1 MAKPFFRLQ
10 KFLRR
15 TQFLLFFLTAAYLMA
30 GSLLLLQR
38 SRLVIQQGTRGTS
51 NIQVSPVSDM
61 VIGVGILDTR
71 TMQNPRLS
79 SKLLVDMDVLHDPT
93 SDQRYGPR
101 WLMSRNSELRQ
112 LRRRWFHRFIN
123 EQQPMQV
130 MGSKMMQ
137 HTGENKGTYVG
148 CFSNDSREKTLKGA
162 VFYDLRK
169 MTVSHCQEACAERAY
184 TYAGLEYGA
193 ECYCG
198 NKLPVTTAKQE
209 ECNNE
214 CKGEKGSICG
224 GVNRLSVYRVEELR
238 AGAKRRRNVIY
249 RGCFRAPENLTVT
262 FPASLI
268 QSNLTV
274 EMCSEFCS
282 KKEFPLAIIG
292 GPECY
297 CGYPTM
303 HFTLHD
309 SVDRLFCSRLQNVS
323 SMAEVP
329 REENY
334 YHVYQ
339 TPVQDTRC
347 TDRKFLTTKSKVF
360 VALSSFPGAGNTW
373 ARHLIEHATG
383 YYTGSYYFD
392 GTLYNKGFKG
402 EKDHWRS
409 RRTIC
414 VKTHESGKREI
425 EMFDSAILLIRN
437 PYKSLMA
444 EFNRKC
450 AGHLGYATDRNWKS
464 KEWPDF
470 VNSYASWWA
479 SHVLDWLKYGK
490 HLFVI
495 HYEDLKQNL
504 IPKLKEMVEFLN
516 MTVTEDR
523 LLCVENN
530 RDGNFKRS
538 GARQK
543 DFEPFTQ
550 EMKDLINSYILTV
563 DEALKRRNLT
573 GLPREIAQ
581 YHETNYTVVLSQLE
595 AKMDG
600 DFFA

>member
-1 MAKPFFRLQ
+1 MAKAFFRLQ

-38 SRLVIQQGTRGTS
+38 SRLVIQQGARGTS
-51 NIQVSPVSDM
+51 NSQAIPLSDVM
-61 VIGVGILDTR
+61 IGVGILDTTR
-71 TMQNPRLS
+71 ALQNPHLS
-79 SKLLVDMDVLHDPT
+79 PKFLVGVNVLHDSS

-112 LRRRWFHRFIN
+112 LRRRWFHRFMN
-123 EQQPMQV
+123 EQEPMQAT
-130 MGSKMMQ
+130 GSKVMK
-137 HTGENKGTYVG
+137 HIAENKGTYIG
-148 CFSNDSREKTLKGA
+148 CFSDDSRERTMKGA

-198 NKLPVTTAKQE
+198 NKLPANMAKPE

-238 AGAKRRRNVIY
+238 AGAKQRRNVIY
-249 RGCFRAPENLTVT
+249 RGCFKAPENLTDT

-282 KKEFPLAIIG
+282 KKEFPLAVVS

-297 CGYPTM
+297 CGYPTT

-309 SVDRLFCSRLQNVS
+309 SMDRLFCSRLQNIS
-323 SMAEVP
+323 STVKVP

-334 YHVYQ
+334 CHVYQ

-383 YYTGSYYFD
+383 FYTGSYYFD

-444 EFNRKC
+444 EFNRKY
-450 AGHLGYATDRNWKS
+450 AGHLGYATDQNWKS

-490 HLFVI
+490 HLLVI

-516 MTVTEDR
+516 ATVTEDR

-550 EMKDLINSYILTV
+550 EMKNLIDRYILTV
-563 DEALKRRNLT
+563 DEALKGRNFT
-573 GLPREIAQ
+573 GLPRE
-581 YHETNYTVVLSQLE
+581 YVPR
-595 AKMDG
+595 
-600 DFFA
+600 

>member
-1 MAKPFFRLQ
+1 MAKAFFRLQ

-38 SRLVIQQGTRGTS
+38 TRLVIQQGSRGTPA
-51 NIQVSPVSDM
+51 NQAVPVLDEM
-61 VIGVGILDTR
+61 TRVGIVDPR
-71 TMQNPRLS
+71 TLQSPRPGPRL
-79 SKLLVDMDVLHDPT
+79 LVGMDALQEPAL
-93 SDQRYGPR
+93 DQQHSPH

-112 LRRRWFHRFIN
+112 LRRRWFHRFTSDQ
-123 EQQPMQV
+123 EPLQTAGLKAM
-130 MGSKMMQ
+130 K
-137 HTGENKGTYVG
+137 HTTEHKGTYMG
-148 CFSNDSREKTLKGA
+148 CFTHDSRERTLKGA

-169 MTVSHCQEACAERAY
+169 MTVAHCQEACAERAY
-184 TYAGLEYGA
+184 SYAGLAYGA

-198 NKLPVTTAKQE
+198 NTLPAAASKPE
-209 ECNNE
+209 ECNSE
-214 CKGEKGSICG
+214 CKGEKGSVCG

-238 AGAKRRRNVIY
+238 AGARRRRNVIY
-249 RGCFRAPENLTVT
+249 RGCFRAPENLTDT

-268 QSNLTV
+268 QPNLTV

-282 KKEFPLAIIG
+282 KKEFPLAVIRG
-292 GPECY
+292 QEGLRCSGTRNASSTAEGNY
-297 CGYPTM
+297 C
-303 HFTLHD
+303 L
-309 SVDRLFCSRLQNVS
+309 
-323 SMAEVP
+323 
-329 REENY
+329 
-334 YHVYQ
+334 VYQ

-347 TDRKFLTTKSKVF
+347 TDRKFLSTKSKVF

-392 GTLYNKGFKG
+392 GALYNKGFKG

-414 VKTHESGKREI
+414 VKTHESGKTEI

-444 EFNRKC
+444 EFNRKY

-479 SHVLDWLKYGK
+479 SHVLEWLKYGK
-490 HLFVI
+490 RLLIV
-495 HYEDLKQNL
+495 HYEDLKQSL

-516 MTVTEDR
+516 VTVTEDR

-538 GARQK
+538 GAKQK
-543 DFEPFTQ
+543 NFEPFTQ
-550 EMKDLINSYILTV
+550 EMKDLINRYILTV
-563 DEALKRRNLT
+563 DEALRGRNFS
-573 GLPREIAQ
+573 GLPRE
-581 YHETNYTVVLSQLE
+581 YVPR
-595 AKMDG
+595 
-600 DFFA
+600 

>member
-1 MAKPFFRLQ
+1 MAKAFFRLQ

-38 SRLVIQQGTRGTS
+38 SRLVIQQGSRGTS
-51 NIQVSPVSDM
+51 TNQALPVSDVM
-61 VIGVGILDTR
+61 VGVGIGVDMR
-71 TMQNPRLS
+71 TMQNPRPS
-79 SKLLVDMDVLHDPT
+79 ARLLVGMDVLPE
-93 SDQRYGPR
+93 SALEQRHSPQ

-112 LRRRWFHRFIN
+112 LRRRWFHRFVE
-123 EQQPMQV
+123 EQPAKMK
-130 MGSKMMQ
+130 GSKVM
-137 HTGENKGTYVG
+137 ERVAESKGTYMG
-148 CFSNDSREKTLKGA
+148 CFSDDSRERTLKGA

-184 TYAGLEYGA
+184 AYAGLEYGA

-198 NKLPVTTAKQE
+198 NRLPSTACKPE
-209 ECNNE
+209 ECNSE
-214 CKGEKGSICG
+214 CRGEKGSMCG

-238 AGAKRRRNVIY
+238 AAAKPRRNVIY
-249 RGCFRAPENLTVT
+249 RGCFRAPENLTDT

-268 QSNLTV
+268 QPNLTV

-282 KKEFPLAIIG
+282 KKEFPLAVIRG
-292 GPECY
+292 VECY
-297 CGYPTM
+297 CGYPTR
-303 HFTLHD
+303 HFTLHEGAEGP
-309 SVDRLFCSRLQNVS
+309 RCLQRHDGS
-323 SMAEVP
+323 GAGAAAAST
-329 REENY
+329 
-334 YHVYQ
+334 HCLVYQ

-414 VKTHESGKREI
+414 VKTHESGKTDI

-444 EFNRKC
+444 EFNRKY

-490 HLFVI
+490 RLLVI
-495 HYEDLKQNL
+495 HYEDLKQSL
-504 IPKLKEMVEFLN
+504 IPTLKEMVAFLN

-538 GARQK
+538 GTKQK
-543 DFEPFTQ
+543 GFEPFTP

-563 DEALKRRNLT
+563 DEALRKRNFT
-573 GLPREIAQ
+573 GLPRE
-581 YHETNYTVVLSQLE
+581 YVPR
-595 AKMDG
+595 
-600 DFFA
+600 

>member
-1 MAKPFFRLQ
+1 MARTFFRLE

-38 SRLVIQQGTRGTS
+38 SRLVIQQGPRGTAA
-51 NIQVSPVSDM
+51 NQALPVPERM
-61 VIGVGILDTR
+61 AGVGIMDPQML
-71 TMQNPRLS
+71 QNPSPR
-79 SKLLVDMDVLHDPT
+79 LLVGMDAMQEPAL
-93 SDQRYGPR
+93 DQWHSPR
-101 WLMSRNSELRQ
+101 WLVSRNSELRQ
-112 LRRRWFHRFIN
+112 LRRRWFHRFISDQ
-123 EQQPMQV
+123 EPVQTAGWKAM
-130 MGSKMMQ
+130 K
-137 HTGENKGTYVG
+137 HTTEHKGTYVG
-148 CFSNDSREKTLKGA
+148 CFSDEERERTLKGA

-184 TYAGLEYGA
+184 SYAGLAYGA

-198 NKLPVTTAKQE
+198 NTLPATSSKPE
-209 ECNNE
+209 ECNSE
-214 CKGEKGSICG
+214 CRGEKGSACG
-224 GVNRLSVYRVEELR
+224 GINRLSVYRV
-238 AGAKRRRNVIY
+238 GARPRRSVIY
-249 RGCFRAPENLTVT
+249 RGCFRAPENLTDT

-268 QSNLTV
+268 QPNLTV

-282 KKEFPLAIIG
+282 KKEFPLAVIPG
-292 GPECY
+292 QECY
-297 CGYPTM
+297 CGFPTRR
-303 HFTLHD
+303 FPLHKGA
-309 SVDRLFCSRLQNVS
+309 DRQLCSGTQGRYCL
-323 SMAEVP
+323 
-329 REENY
+329 
-334 YHVYQ
+334 VYQ

-347 TDRKFLTTKSKVF
+347 TDRKFLTTKSKGF

-392 GTLYNKGFKG
+392 GALYNKGFKG

-414 VKTHESGKREI
+414 VKTHESGKTEI

-437 PYKSLMA
+437 PFKSLMA
-444 EFNRKC
+444 EFNRKY

-464 KEWPDF
+464 KEWPEF
-470 VNSYASWWA
+470 VKSYASWWA

-490 HLFVI
+490 RLLII

-504 IPKLKEMVEFLN
+504 VPRLREMVEFLN

-538 GARQK
+538 GAKQK

-550 EMKDLINSYILTV
+550 EMKDLINRYILTV
-563 DEALKRRNLT
+563 DEALRGRNFT
-573 GLPREIAQ
+573 GLPRE
-581 YHETNYTVVLSQLE
+581 YVPR
-595 AKMDG
+595 
-600 DFFA
+600 

>member
-38 SRLVIQQGTRGTS
+38 SRLVIQQGIRGTS

-71 TMQNPRLS
+71 AMQNPRLS
-79 SKLLVDMDVLHDPT
+79 SKLLVDMDMLHDPT
-93 SDQRYGPR
+93 SDQRYGPQ

-123 EQQPMQV
+123 EQEPMQA
-130 MGSKMMQ
+130 MGSKVMQ

-148 CFSNDSREKTLKGA
+148 CFSDDSREKTLKGA

-198 NKLPVTTAKQE
+198 NKLPVTIAKQE

-238 AGAKRRRNVIY
+238 AGAKRRKNVIY

-282 KKEFPLAIIG
+282 KKEFPLAVIG

-309 SVDRLFCSRLQNVS
+309 SVDRVFCSRLQNVS
-323 SMAEVP
+323 GMAEVP

-573 GLPREIAQ
+573 GLPRE
-581 YHETNYTVVLSQLE
+581 YVPR
-595 AKMDG
+595 
-600 DFFA
+600 

>member
-1 MAKPFFRLQ
+1 MAKAFFRLQ

-38 SRLVIQQGTRGTS
+38 TRLIVQQGSRGTPA
-51 NIQVSPVSDM
+51 NQALPVPEEM
-61 VIGVGILDTR
+61 TRVGIVDPR
-71 TMQNPRLS
+71 TLQSPRPGAR
-79 SKLLVDMDVLHDPT
+79 LLVGTDALQEPAL
-93 SDQRYGPR
+93 DQRHSPH
-101 WLMSRNSELRQ
+101 WLVSRNSELRQ
-112 LRRRWFHRFIN
+112 LRRRWFHRFSSDQ
-123 EQQPMQV
+123 EPLQTAGLRAM
-130 MGSKMMQ
+130 K
-137 HTGENKGTYVG
+137 HTAEHKGTYMG
-148 CFSNDSREKTLKGA
+148 CFIHDSRERTLKGA

-169 MTVSHCQEACAERAY
+169 MTVAHCQEACAERAY
-184 TYAGLEYGA
+184 SYAGLAYGA

-198 NKLPVTTAKQE
+198 NTLPAAAAKPE
-209 ECNNE
+209 ECNSE
-214 CKGEKGSICG
+214 CKGEKGSVCG
-224 GVNRLSVYRVEELR
+224 GVNRLSVYSVEELR
-238 AGAKRRRNVIY
+238 AGARRRRNVIY
-249 RGCFRAPENLTVT
+249 RGCFRAPENLTDT

-268 QSNLTV
+268 QPNLTV
-274 EMCSEFCS
+274 EICSEFCS
-282 KKEFPLAIIG
+282 KKEFPLAVIRG
-292 GPECY
+292 QECY
-297 CGYPTM
+297 CGYPTGR
-303 HFTLHD
+303 FPLRD
-309 SVDRLFCSRLQNVS
+309 GADGLRCSGSRNAS
-323 SMAEVP
+323 SAAEGK
-329 REENY
+329 Y
-334 YHVYQ
+334 CLVYQ

-392 GTLYNKGFKG
+392 GALYNKGFKG

-414 VKTHESGKREI
+414 VKTHESGKTEI

-444 EFNRKC
+444 EFNRKY

-479 SHVLDWLKYGK
+479 SHVLEWLKYGK
-490 HLFVI
+490 RLLIV
-495 HYEDLKQNL
+495 HYEDLKQSL

-516 MTVTEDR
+516 VTVTEDR

-538 GARQK
+538 GAEQK
-543 DFEPFTQ
+543 NFEPFTQ
-550 EMKDLINSYILTV
+550 EMKDLINRYILTV
-563 DEALKRRNLT
+563 DEALRGRNFS
-573 GLPREIAQ
+573 GLPRE
-581 YHETNYTVVLSQLE
+581 YVPR
-595 AKMDG
+595 
-600 DFFA
+600 

>member
-1 MAKPFFRLQ
+1 MAKAFFRLQ

-38 SRLVIQQGTRGTS
+38 TRLVIQQGSRGTS
-51 NIQVSPVSDM
+51 ANQALPVLDGM
-61 VIGVGILDTR
+61 PGVGMVDPR
-71 TMQNPRLS
+71 TLQKPRQGPRL
-79 SKLLVDMDVLHDPT
+79 LVGMDTLQEPALEQWH
-93 SDQRYGPR
+93 SPR
-101 WLMSRNSELRQ
+101 WLVSRNLELRQ
-112 LRRRWFHRFIN
+112 LRRRWFHRFISDQ
-123 EQQPMQV
+123 EPMQTV
-130 MGSKMMQ
+130 GFKAMK
-137 HTGENKGTYVG
+137 HTAEHKGTYVG
-148 CFSNDSREKTLKGA
+148 CFSDDSRERTLKGA

-184 TYAGLEYGA
+184 ALAGLAYGA

-198 NKLPVTTAKQE
+198 NQLPASAAKPE
-209 ECNNE
+209 ECNSE
-214 CKGEKGSICG
+214 CKGEKGSVCG

-238 AGAKRRRNVIY
+238 AAARRRRNVIY
-249 RGCFRAPENLTVT
+249 RGCFRAPENLTDT
-262 FPASLI
+262 FPASLL
-268 QSNLTV
+268 QPNLTV

-282 KKEFPLAIIG
+282 KKEFPLAVIPG
-292 GPECY
+292 QECY
-297 CGYPTM
+297 CGYPTGRFPLR
-303 HFTLHD
+303 HGADGQL
-309 SVDRLFCSRLQNVS
+309 CSAGQ
-323 SMAEVP
+323 AG
-329 REENY
+329 Y
-334 YHVYQ
+334 CQVYQ

-347 TDRKFLTTKSKVF
+347 TDRKFLATKSKVF

-392 GTLYNKGFKG
+392 GALYNKGFKG

-414 VKTHESGKREI
+414 VKTHESGRTEI

-437 PYKSLMA
+437 PYKSLVA
-444 EFNRKC
+444 EFNRKY
-450 AGHLGYATDRNWKS
+450 AGHLGYATDRAWHS

-490 HLFVI
+490 RLLVV
-495 HYEDLKQNL
+495 HYEELKQSL

-538 GARQK
+538 GAKQK

-550 EMKDLINSYILTV
+550 EMKDLIDRYILTV
-563 DEALKRRNLT
+563 DEALRERNFT
-573 GLPREIAQ
+573 GLPRE
-581 YHETNYTVVLSQLE
+581 YVPR
-595 AKMDG
+595 
-600 DFFA
+600 

>member
-1 MAKPFFRLQ
+1 MAKAFFRLQ

-38 SRLVIQQGTRGTS
+38 TRLVIQQGSRGTPA
-51 NIQVSPVSDM
+51 NQAVPVLDEM
-61 VIGVGILDTR
+61 TRVGIVDPR
-71 TMQNPRLS
+71 TLQSPRPGPRL
-79 SKLLVDMDVLHDPT
+79 LVGMDALQEPAL
-93 SDQRYGPR
+93 DQQHSPH

-112 LRRRWFHRFIN
+112 LRRRWFHRFTSDQ
-123 EQQPMQV
+123 EPLQTAGLKAM
-130 MGSKMMQ
+130 K
-137 HTGENKGTYVG
+137 HTTEHKGTYMG
-148 CFSNDSREKTLKGA
+148 CFTHDSRERTLKGA

-169 MTVSHCQEACAERAY
+169 MTVAHCQEACAERAY
-184 TYAGLEYGA
+184 SYAGLAYGA

-198 NKLPVTTAKQE
+198 NTLPAAASKPE
-209 ECNNE
+209 ECNSE
-214 CKGEKGSICG
+214 CKGEKGSVCG

-238 AGAKRRRNVIY
+238 AGARRRRNVIY
-249 RGCFRAPENLTVT
+249 RGCFRAPENLTDT

-268 QSNLTV
+268 QPNLTV

-282 KKEFPLAIIG
+282 KKVRRVLVSHPFFFFVILNSNLLRDGERGTRNASSTAEG
-292 GPECY
+292 NY
-297 CGYPTM
+297 C
-303 HFTLHD
+303 L
-309 SVDRLFCSRLQNVS
+309 
-323 SMAEVP
+323 
-329 REENY
+329 
-334 YHVYQ
+334 VYQ

-347 TDRKFLTTKSKVF
+347 TDRKFLSTKSKVF

-392 GTLYNKGFKG
+392 GALYNKGFKG

-414 VKTHESGKREI
+414 VKTHESGKTEI

-444 EFNRKC
+444 EFNRKY

-479 SHVLDWLKYGK
+479 SHVLEWLKYGK
-490 HLFVI
+490 RLLIV
-495 HYEDLKQNL
+495 HYEDLKQSL

-516 MTVTEDR
+516 VTVTEDR

-538 GARQK
+538 GAKQK
-543 DFEPFTQ
+543 NFEPFTQ
-550 EMKDLINSYILTV
+550 EMKDLINRYILTV
-563 DEALKRRNLT
+563 DEALRGRNFS
-573 GLPREIAQ
+573 GLPRE
-581 YHETNYTVVLSQLE
+581 YVPR
-595 AKMDG
+595 
-600 DFFA
+600 

>member
-1 MAKPFFRLQ
+1 MAKPFFRPQ

-38 SRLVIQQGTRGTS
+38 SRFVLQQGFHGAS
-51 NIQVSPVSDM
+51 GNQALPVVDALAGAGSA
-61 VIGVGILDTR
+61 DTR
-71 TMQNPRLS
+71 PVQNTHLTP
-79 SKLLVDMDVLHDPT
+79 KLLVNMNTFHGPT
-93 SDQRYGPR
+93 PDQKYGPR

-112 LRRRWFHRFIN
+112 LRRRWFLRFVN
-123 EQQPMQV
+123 EQEPMQAV
-130 MGSKMMQ
+130 GMKRLK
-137 HTGENKGTYVG
+137 HTSESKGTYIG
-148 CFSNDSREKTLKGA
+148 CFGDDSRERTLKGA

-169 MTVSHCQEACAERAY
+169 MTISHCQDACSERAY

-198 NKLPVTTAKQE
+198 NKLPTTLAKQE

-214 CKGEKGSICG
+214 CKGEKGTMCG
-224 GVNRLSVYRVEELR
+224 GINRLSVYRVEEQPW
-238 AGAKRRRNVIY
+238 AGPKRRQNIIY
-249 RGCFRAPENLTVT
+249 RGCFRAPENLTNTLPV
-262 FPASLI
+262 SLI
-268 QSNLTV
+268 HANLTV

-282 KKEFPLAIIG
+282 KKEFPLAAIR
-292 GPECY
+292 GPQCR
-297 CGYPTM
+297 CGFPTI
-303 HFTLHD
+303 HFPLRNSSD
-309 SVDRLFCSRLQNVS
+309 SLFCSKLQNGS
-323 SMAEVP
+323 STAEEP
-329 REENY
+329 KRGDY
-334 YHVYQ
+334 LFVYQ

-347 TDRKFLTTKSKVF
+347 TDRMFLPTKSKAF

-383 YYTGSYYFD
+383 FYTGSYYFD

-414 VKTHESGKREI
+414 VKTHESGQKEI

-437 PYKSLMA
+437 PYKSLVA

-490 HLFVI
+490 RLLVI
-495 HYEDLKQNL
+495 HYEDLKQALLPN
-504 IPKLKEMVEFLN
+504 LKEMVRFLN
-516 MTVTEDR
+516 ITVTEDR

-543 DFEPFTQ
+543 GFDPFTE
-550 EMKDLINSYILTV
+550 EMKNMINKYIMMV
-563 DEALKRRNLT
+563 DKALRERNFI
-573 GLPREIAQ
+573 GLPKEYLPR
-581 YHETNYTVVLSQLE
+581 
-595 AKMDG
+595 
-600 DFFA
+600 

>member
-101 WLMSRNSELRQ
+101 WLISRNSELRQ

-123 EQQPMQV
+123 EQESMQAT
-130 MGSKMMQ
+130 GSKVMQ
-137 HTGENKGTYVG
+137 LTAENKGTYIG
-148 CFSNDSREKTLKGA
+148 CFSDDSREKTLKGA

-198 NKLPVTTAKQE
+198 NKLPIMIAKQE

-347 TDRKFLTTKSKVF
+347 TDRIFLTTKSKVF

-563 DEALKRRNLT
+563 DKALKRRNLT
-573 GLPREIAQ
+573 GLPRE
-581 YHETNYTVVLSQLE
+581 YVPR
-595 AKMDG
+595 
-600 DFFA
+600 

>member
-1 MAKPFFRLQ
+1 MAKAFFRLQ

-38 SRLVIQQGTRGTS
+38 SRLVIQQGSRGTS
-51 NIQVSPVSDM
+51 ANQALPASGVMAGVS
-61 VIGVGILDTR
+61 IGVDTK
-71 TMQNPRLS
+71 TMQNPRAS
-79 SKLLVDMDVLHDPT
+79 ARLLEGTDALAE
-93 SDQRYGPR
+93 SALEQRHSPR

-112 LRRRWFHRFIN
+112 LRRRWFHRFIHE
-123 EQQPMQV
+123 EQPAHMR
-130 MGSKMMQ
+130 GSN
-137 HTGENKGTYVG
+137 GIERAAEGKGTYIG
-148 CFSNDSREKTLKGA
+148 CFSDDSRERTLKGA

-184 TYAGLEYGA
+184 AYAGLEYGA

-198 NKLPVTTAKQE
+198 NRLPSTASRPE
-209 ECNNE
+209 ECNSE
-214 CKGEKGSICG
+214 CKGQRGSVCG
-224 GVNRLSVYRVEELR
+224 GVNRLSVYRVEEPR
-238 AGAKRRRNVIY
+238 AAARPRRNVIY
-249 RGCFRAPENLTVT
+249 RGCFRAPENLTDT

-268 QSNLTV
+268 QPNLTV

-282 KKEFPLAIIG
+282 KKEFPLAVIR

-297 CGYPTM
+297 CGYPTRR
-303 HFTLHD
+303 FTLHD
-309 SVDRLFCSRLQNVS
+309 G
-323 SMAEVP
+323 AEGP
-329 REENY
+329 RCPQL
-334 YHVYQ
+334 HSGSGAGAVAAGTHCLVYQ

-414 VKTHESGKREI
+414 VKTHESGKTEI

-437 PYKSLMA
+437 PYKSLVA
-444 EFNRKC
+444 EFNRKY

-490 HLFVI
+490 RLLII
-495 HYEDLKQNL
+495 HYEDLKQSL
-504 IPKLKEMVEFLN
+504 IPTLREMVEFLN

-538 GARQK
+538 GTKQK
-543 DFEPFTQ
+543 GFEPFTP

-563 DEALKRRNLT
+563 DEALRKRNFT
-573 GLPREIAQ
+573 GLPRE
-581 YHETNYTVVLSQLE
+581 YVPR
-595 AKMDG
+595 
-600 DFFA
+600 

>member
-1 MAKPFFRLQ
+1 MAKAFFRLQ

-38 SRLVIQQGTRGTS
+38 SRLVIQQGSRGTS
-51 NIQVSPVSDM
+51 ANPALPVSDVM
-61 VIGVGILDTR
+61 AGVGIGVDTR
-71 TMQNPRLS
+71 TMQNPRPS
-79 SKLLVDMDVLHDPT
+79 TRLLVGTDMLPA
-93 SDQRYGPR
+93 SALEQRHSPR

-112 LRRRWFHRFIN
+112 LRRRWLHRFIN
-123 EQQPMQV
+123 EEQPAQMKGSQV
-130 MGSKMMQ
+130 MAHAAES
-137 HTGENKGTYVG
+137 KGTYMG
-148 CFSNDSREKTLKGA
+148 CFSDDSRERTLKGA

-184 TYAGLEYGA
+184 AYAGLEYGA

-198 NKLPVTTAKQE
+198 NRLPSTASKPE
-209 ECNNE
+209 ECNSE
-214 CKGEKGSICG
+214 CKGERGSVCG
-224 GVNRLSVYRVEELR
+224 GVNRLSVYRVEEPR
-238 AGAKRRRNVIY
+238 AAAKPRRNVIY
-249 RGCFRAPENLTVT
+249 RGCFRAPENLTDT

-268 QSNLTV
+268 QPNLTV

-282 KKEFPLAIIG
+282 KKEFPLAVIRG
-292 GPECY
+292 TECY
-297 CGYPTM
+297 CGYPTR

-309 SVDRLFCSRLQNVS
+309 GAEGPRCRRLHSGGGAGAAAARTHCL
-323 SMAEVP
+323 
-329 REENY
+329 
-334 YHVYQ
+334 VYQ

-414 VKTHESGKREI
+414 VKTHESGKTEI

-437 PYKSLMA
+437 PYKSLVA
-444 EFNRKC
+444 EFNRKY

-490 HLFVI
+490 RLLVI
-495 HYEDLKQNL
+495 HYEDLKQSL
-504 IPKLKEMVEFLN
+504 IPTLREMVAFLN

-538 GARQK
+538 GTKQK
-543 DFEPFTQ
+543 GFEPFTP

-563 DEALKRRNLT
+563 DEALRKRNFT
-573 GLPREIAQ
+573 GLPRE
-581 YHETNYTVVLSQLE
+581 YVPR
-595 AKMDG
+595 
-600 DFFA
+600 

>member
-1 MAKPFFRLQ
+1 MAKAFFRLQ

-38 SRLVIQQGTRGTS
+38 SRLVIQQGSRGTPAS
-51 NIQVSPVSDM
+51 QALPELDGM
-61 VIGVGILDTR
+61 GRVGITDPGTL
-71 TMQNPRLS
+71 QNPRPAPG
-79 SKLLVDMDVLHDPT
+79 MDTLQEPALEQQHSP
-93 SDQRYGPR
+93 Q
-101 WLMSRNSELRQ
+101 WLMARNSELRQ
-112 LRRRWFHRFIN
+112 LRRRWFHRVTSDQ
-123 EQQPMQV
+123 EPE
-130 MGSKMMQ
+130 
-137 HTGENKGTYVG
+137 HTAGLRAIKHATEHKGTYMG
-148 CFSNDSREKTLKGA
+148 CFTDDTRDRTLKGA

-169 MTVSHCQEACAERAY
+169 MTVAHCQEACAERAY
-184 TYAGLEYGA
+184 SYAGLAYGA

-198 NKLPVTTAKQE
+198 NSLPAAAARPE
-209 ECNNE
+209 ECNSE
-214 CKGEKGSICG
+214 CRGEKGSVCG
-224 GVNRLSVYRVEELR
+224 GVNRLSVYRAEEPP
-238 AGAKRRRNVIY
+238 GARPRRNVIY
-249 RGCFRAPENLTVT
+249 RGCFRAPENLTDT

-268 QSNLTV
+268 QPNLTV

-282 KKEFPLAIIG
+282 KKEFPLAVIRG
-292 GPECY
+292 QECY
-297 CGYPTM
+297 CGYPTG
-303 HFTLHD
+303 HFSLHD
-309 SVDRLFCSRLQNVS
+309 GTDGLRCSGTPNAS
-323 SMAEVP
+323 SAAEG
-329 REENY
+329 RY
-334 YHVYQ
+334 CLVYQ

-392 GTLYNKGFKG
+392 GALYNKGFKG

-414 VKTHESGKREI
+414 VKTHESGKTEI

-444 EFNRKC
+444 EFNRKY

-479 SHVLDWLKYGK
+479 SHVLEWLKYGK
-490 HLFVI
+490 RLLIV
-495 HYEDLKQNL
+495 HYEDLKHSL

-516 MTVTEDR
+516 VTVTEDR

-538 GARQK
+538 GAKQK
-543 DFEPFTQ
+543 NFEPFTQ
-550 EMKDLINSYILTV
+550 QMKDLINRYILTV
-563 DEALKRRNLT
+563 DEALRGRNFS
-573 GLPREIAQ
+573 GLPRE
-581 YHETNYTVVLSQLE
+581 YVPR
-595 AKMDG
+595 
-600 DFFA
+600 